1 MTGRILQINA
11 QAIDPAQKS
20 IQWVRAGHDPGIFY
34 DPDSDEFEDLS
45 GLGVTLDVVEDWIF
59 EEYSKTALKKGQII
73 FLCTDGLKEAR
84 NSSGEMFGQEPIYDI
99 IRKNESSSAS

>member
-59 EEYSKTALKKGQII
+59 EEYSKTALKKGQVICY
-73 FLCTDGLKEAR
+73 FSLHWWPQRGTQQQG
-84 NSSGEMFGQEPIYDI
+84 
-99 IRKNESSSAS
+99 